1 MNKVMR
7 KKTILIVDD
16 QNENILLLN
25 NLLKTEYKTLFAR
38 DGKKAIHIA
47 CSKCPDLILLD
58 IQMPEMDGYEICK
71 ILKENTTTSDI
82 PVIFV
87 TAMSEEI
94 DETKGFEIG
103 AVDYVTKPISPMTLM
118 ARVSTHIKLREAI
131 QEAINANQAKSDFLA
146 SMSHEIR
153 TPMNAILGMTE
164 LSLQQS
170 LNDDLQENLFTI
182 RDSANH
188 LLDIINDLLDISK
201 IEAGKITLEKID
213 FDLFYAINA
222 ILRTFKVH
230 VSSKNL
236 TLNFENDENTP
247 RYVKG
252 DSLRLKQILV
262 NLLGNA
268 IKFTQEGSINVHVS
282 GNETNN
288 NQLEFTFS
296 VTDTGIGI
304 PEDKLNTIFENF
316 SQADLSTTRKYGGT
330 GLGLSI
336 SKKLV
341 ELMGGS
347 IHVES
352 KLDEGSRFYF
362 NVVLEK
368 GDEQAVQKQLSIEKY
383 QKKVDLTELNQK
395 SIQHIL
401 VIDDNHSNL
410 KVAEKFLNKYGY
422 KPYLEPDVEKAF
434 EVMNRIR
441 FDVILMDI
449 EMPEMDGLE
458 ATRKIRN
465 GEVGNQNIHVPIIA
479 MTAHALSSHRQK
491 CFEAGMNDYITKP
504 VNFNE
509 LKITIDRVLKLTANE
524 YDSSCEQKKI
534 QNKEKQIINSK
545 QAIAR
550 LEGDKALYNLLLQ
563 NFKKE
568 YETRME
574 NIKKCI
580 ESKDLKK
587 IILHSHS
594 FKSESEII
602 GAEFLSSICKEIES
616 DANNNLFENMHYL
629 YQQLTKEGEIVFKKI
644 SQKI

>member
-1 MNKVMR
+1 MS

-25 NLLKTEYKTLFAR
+25 NLLKSAYKTLFAR
-38 DGKKAIHIA
+38 DGKKAIQIA

-58 IQMPEMDGYEICK
+58 IKMPDMDGYEVAK
-71 ILKENTTTSDI
+71 KLKEHLSTSDI
-82 PVIFV
+82 PIIFV

-103 AVDYVTKPISPMTLM
+103 AVDYVTKPVSPSTLM

-131 QEAINANQAKSDFLA
+131 HEAKNANQAKSDFLA

-164 LSLQQS
+164 LSLQQKI
-170 LNDDLQENLFTI
+170 NDDLHENLLTI
-182 RDSANH
+182 RDAANH

-213 FDLFYAINA
+213 FDLFHTINA
-222 ILRTFKVH
+222 IIRTFKVH
-230 VSSKNL
+230 VTNKNL
-236 TLNFENDENTP
+236 SLTFENDKKTP

-282 GNETNN
+282 GSQIENN
-288 NQLEFTFS
+288 KLKLNFS
-296 VTDTGIGI
+296 VIDSGIGI

-341 ELMGGS
+341 ELMGGN
-347 IHVES
+347 IRVES
-352 KLDEGSRFYF
+352 KLDEGSKFYF
-362 NVVLEK
+362 DVLFEK
-368 GDEQAVQKQLSIEKY
+368 GDKQVVQKQHSIEKN
-383 QKKVDLTELNQK
+383 KKEIDLTDQNQ
-395 SIQHIL
+395 SLIQHIL
-401 VIDDNHSNL
+401 VIDDNHANL
-410 KVAEKFLNKYGY
+410 KVAEKFLKKYGY
-422 KPYLEPDVEKAF
+422 KPYLVPDVEKAF
-434 EVMNRIR
+434 EVMEKIC

-465 GEVGNQNIHVPIIA
+465 GEVGNQNIYVPIIA

-504 VNFNE
+504 VNFHE
-509 LKITIDRVLKLTANE
+509 LKITIDRVLKLKANE
-524 YDSSCEQKKI
+524 YDSLYAQKKI
-534 QNKEKQIINSK
+534 QKKEKQVLNCK

-550 LEGDKALYNLLLQ
+550 LEGDEALYNLLLHYFKKDYQ
-563 NFKKE
+563 TRLEGIKKGIESKNFKKI
-568 YETRME
+568 T
-574 NIKKCI
+574 
-580 ESKDLKK
+580 
-587 IILHSHS
+587 LHSHS
-594 FKSESEII
+594 FKSESETI
-602 GAEFLSSICKEIES
+602 GAELLSSVCKKIES
-616 DANNNLFENMHYL
+616 DAMKNHFENMHNL
-629 YQQLTKEGEIVFKKI
+629 YEQLTKEVEIVLLEI
-644 SQKI
+644 GLSE

>member
-1 MNKVMR
+1 MNKDMR

-25 NLLKTEYKTLFAR
+25 NLLKKEYKTLFAR

-71 ILKENTTTSDI
+71 ILKENTSTSDI

-153 TPMNAILGMTE
+153 TPMNAILGMSE
-164 LSLQQS
+164 LSLQQR

-236 TLNFENDENTP
+236 TLNFDNDENTP

-383 QKKVDLTELNQK
+383 QKNVDLTELNQK

-401 VIDDNHSNL
+401 VIDDNHANL

-434 EVMNRIR
+434 EVMKRTC
-441 FDVILMDI
+441 FDVVLMDI

-465 GEVGNQNIHVPIIA
+465 GEVGNQNIQVPIIA

-574 NIKKCI
+574 DIKKCI

-587 IILHSHS
+587 IILHSHT

-602 GAEFLSSICKEIES
+602 GAEFLSSICKKIES

-629 YQQLTKEGEIVFKKI
+629 YQQLTKEGEIVLKKI
-644 SQKI
+644 SQ

>member
-1 MNKVMR
+1 MNKDMR

-25 NLLKTEYKTLFAR
+25 NLLKTEYKTLFAL

-71 ILKENTTTSDI
+71 ILKENTYTSDI

-383 QKKVDLTELNQK
+383 QKEIDLTELNQK

-401 VIDDNHSNL
+401 VIDD
-410 KVAEKFLNKYGY
+410 
-422 KPYLEPDVEKAF
+422 
-434 EVMNRIR
+434 
-441 FDVILMDI
+441 
-449 EMPEMDGLE
+449 
-458 ATRKIRN
+458 
-465 GEVGNQNIHVPIIA
+465 
-479 MTAHALSSHRQK
+479 
-491 CFEAGMNDYITKP
+491 
-504 VNFNE
+504 
-509 LKITIDRVLKLTANE
+509 
-524 YDSSCEQKKI
+524 
-534 QNKEKQIINSK
+534 
-545 QAIAR
+545 
-550 LEGDKALYNLLLQ
+550 
-563 NFKKE
+563 
-568 YETRME
+568 
-574 NIKKCI
+574 
-580 ESKDLKK
+580 
-587 IILHSHS
+587 
-594 FKSESEII
+594 
-602 GAEFLSSICKEIES
+602 
-616 DANNNLFENMHYL
+616 
-629 YQQLTKEGEIVFKKI
+629 
-644 SQKI
+644 